1 MSSRRR
7 QSTQRKKA
15 PESSVTPIRLPPFLK
30 PGAAVEI
37 SSDEAGFRGSW
48 YVGEVVAVPSSDST
62 TKCEVEYT
70 TLFFDKEGRKRL
82 KEVVDAAQLRP
93 AVPAMSEREKERDVA
108 VGEDVDAF
116 YSDGWWEGT
125 VTEVLGDGRFSVY
138 FRASKEQIRFR
149 RDELRFHRE
158 WVNGAW
164 KPPIEEREEEE
175 EEEEEEEV

>member
-1 MSSRRR
+1 SNSF
-7 QSTQRKKA
+7 A
-15 PESSVTPIRLPPFLK
+15 PRIRLPPFLK

-37 SSDEAGFRGSW
+37 SSNESGFRGSW
-48 YVGEVVAVPSSDST
+48 YMGKVVAVPSSDSTT

-82 KEVVDAAQLRP
+82 REVVDVGQLRP
-93 AVPAMSEREKERDVA
+93 PAPAVSEREKRREVA
-108 VGEDVDAF
+108 VGDDVDAF

-125 VTEVLGDGRFSVY
+125 VTEVMGDGRMSVY

-164 KPPIEEREEEE
+164 RPPIEET
-175 EEEEEEEV
+175 EVDE